1 MAEARQAVGFRLGVT
16 PEGNI
21 DFQLDNDVL
30 DLIFKAFKRAWKK
43 SVASWVTTVKN
54 GLFPVKLELFLANGT
69 LLTAIFLAGYD
80 PTFGIAQTL
89 VSWLCTVFQCTG
101 M

>member
-30 DLIFKAFKRAWKK
+30 DLIIKAFKRAWKK
-43 SVASWVTTVKN
+43 SVARLLTNFKN
-54 GLFPVKLELFLANGT
+54 GLFPVKIDMFLANAV
-69 LLTAIFLAGYD
+69 LLTAVLLADYD
-80 PTFGIAQTL
+80 PTFGIIQTL
-89 VSWLCTVFQCTG
+89 VSWLG
-101 M
+101 L

>member
-30 DLIFKAFKRAWKK
+30 DLIIKAFKRAWKK
-43 SVASWVTTVKN
+43 
-54 GLFPVKLELFLANGT
+54 
-69 LLTAIFLAGYD
+69 
-80 PTFGIAQTL
+80 
-89 VSWLCTVFQCTG
+89 